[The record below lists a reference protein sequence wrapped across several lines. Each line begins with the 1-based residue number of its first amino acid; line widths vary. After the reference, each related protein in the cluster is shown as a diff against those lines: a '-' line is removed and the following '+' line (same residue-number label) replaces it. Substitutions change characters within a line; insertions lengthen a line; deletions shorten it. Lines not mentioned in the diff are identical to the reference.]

1 VPGAIG
7 AKLAQ
12 PLRPTVLLSGDG
24 GFQFNLQE
32 LAVAVQFD
40 VPIVIVLLNDG
51 GYGAL
56 EPQQQMR
63 YGRSFVVDL
72 ENPDFVALAAAY
84 GIEGGRVDSIAA
96 LGPAIT
102 EAIESGQARLI
113 ELPIQLPPQIMESA
127 ARAMFLAGLNDS
139 KH

>member
-1 VPGAIG
+1 MPGAIG

-24 GFQFNLQE
+24 G
-32 LAVAVQFD
+32 
-40 VPIVIVLLNDG
+40 
-51 GYGAL
+51 YGAL

-63 YGRSFVVDL
+63 YGRSFGVDL

>member
-1 VPGAIG
+1 MPNF
-7 AKLAQ
+7 
-12 PLRPTVLLSGDG
+12 LRDSWPCRG
-24 GFQFNLQE
+24 GFG
-32 LAVAVQFD
+32 
-40 VPIVIVLLNDG
+40 G

-63 YGRSFVVDL
+63 YGRSSGADRESPDL
-72 ENPDFVALAAAY
+72 VALAAAY
-84 GIEGGRVDSIAA
+84 GIEGGARVDSIAS

-113 ELPIQLPPQIMESA
+113 ELPIQLPPQIMEPA
-127 ARAMFLAGLNDS
+127 ARAMFLADLNDS